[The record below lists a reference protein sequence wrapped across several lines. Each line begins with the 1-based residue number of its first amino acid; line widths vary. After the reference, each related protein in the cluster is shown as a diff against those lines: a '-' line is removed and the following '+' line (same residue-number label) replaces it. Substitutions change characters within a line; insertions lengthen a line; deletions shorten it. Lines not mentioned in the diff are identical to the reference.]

1 MEGERTDPAASIIFY
16 HPRHR
21 LCGAVTP
28 RMPIPSRFPESFILE
43 TCTPPLR
50 QRTHRPL
57 DGCMSVPQ
65 SDYSLAAGNPGPGSA
80 APLFPPTGSPRSP
93 LPSLEHFQSPVSGAG
108 LLSDHGGKAYP
119 VSLLFSYRLA
129 LQHSLLSAT
138 QRVTCPS
145 RDWCHYGNQ
154 FQDSTGPLQALGCPD
169 QHSALFSLGI
179 LKFVPLSVISFLFF
193 FFFFSFSF

>member
-1 MEGERTDPAASIIFY
+1 MAACLSLGLITLWQVVILSLDLQLPCSHPQAHPV
-16 HPRHR
+16 HPRWN
-21 LCGAVTP
+21 
-28 RMPIPSRFPESFILE
+28 IS
-43 TCTPPLR
+43 
-50 QRTHRPL
+50 
-57 DGCMSVPQ
+57 
-65 SDYSLAAGNPGPGSA
+65 
-80 APLFPPTGSPRSP
+80 
-93 LPSLEHFQSPVSGAG
+93 SPVSGAV

-119 VSLLFSYRLA
+119 VSPLFSYRLA

-193 FFFFSFSF
+193 FFSFSF

>member
-1 MEGERTDPAASIIFY
+1 MEGERTDPAASITFY

-50 QRTHRPL
+50 QRTAPSMAACLSLSLITLWQVVILAL
-57 DGCMSVPQ
+57 DLQLPCSHPQ
-65 SDYSLAAGNPGPGSA
+65 AHPVH
-80 APLFPPTGSPRSP
+80 PRWNIS
-93 LPSLEHFQSPVSGAG
+93 SPVSGAV

-119 VSLLFSYRLA
+119 VSPLFSYRLA

-138 QRVTCPS
+138 QRVTRPE
-145 RDWCHYGNQ
+145 
-154 FQDSTGPLQALGCPD
+154 TGATME
-169 QHSALFSLGI
+169 
-179 LKFVPLSVISFLFF
+179 ISFKIQLVPCKP
-193 FFFFSFSF
+193 SAALISILPCSP